1 MGWYLFSAFQTT
13 LYHRDHLLEVLR
25 LADLLAAAA
34 ANLSVFMR
42 TLLANENLKQKYPN
56 HLTV

>member
-1 MGWYLFSAFQTT
+1 MGRYLFSAFQTT

-34 ANLSVFMR
+34 ANLSVFIR

-56 HLTV
+56 H